1 MGHRGPTLLFARAWA
16 RRADASFVYSGERK
30 LRIDDR
36 RSSRV
41 SQRDPGAKAHVFARP
56 GFTLIELLMVMIIVA
71 ILAALMVQHIAEI
84 KQHAY
89 IATMQSDLRNL
100 ETAEE
105 GYFVEFNTYAI
116 SLPVSRY
123 TPSTNDT
130 YSILSA
136 SVTGWS
142 AVVTRL
148 NDTGMGVTS
157 CHIAVGTDETT
168 ATEWPGTPY
177 CP

>member
-1 MGHRGPTLLFARAWA
+1 VHVRIRGVSEAPDLRPGPGGSRSWSAA
-16 RRADASFVYSGERK
+16 RR
-30 LRIDDR
+30 
-36 RSSRV
+36 
-41 SQRDPGAKAHVFARP
+41 
-56 GFTLIELLMVMIIVA
+56 GFTIIELFVVLVVLG
-71 ILAALMVQHIAEI
+71 ILASLMIVHISQLKE
-84 KQHAY
+84 HAY
-89 IATMQSDLRNL
+89 LATMQSDLRNL

-105 GYFVEFNTYAI
+105 GYFVEFDTYTL
-116 SLPVSRY
+116 SMTTDRY

-148 NDTGMGVTS
+148 NDTGLGVTT
-157 CHIAVGTDETT
+157 CHIAEGTDETT
-168 ATEWPGTPY
+168 ATEWPGAPY